1 MIGHS
6 EQPIIKEKYGY
17 SGTLLHTTVST
28 KTCPWPL
35 GIETISI
42 LVGPIAY
49 LQLSRAEKSAPED
62 FDLLSL
68 LDSILPVYK

>member
-1 MIGHS
+1 VKLFLI
-6 EQPIIKEKYGY
+6 
-17 SGTLLHTTVST
+17 LLA
-28 KTCPWPL
+28 CPWQL

-42 LVGPIAY
+42 LVGPVTY
-49 LQLSRAEKSAPED
+49 PQLFRAKKNAFED